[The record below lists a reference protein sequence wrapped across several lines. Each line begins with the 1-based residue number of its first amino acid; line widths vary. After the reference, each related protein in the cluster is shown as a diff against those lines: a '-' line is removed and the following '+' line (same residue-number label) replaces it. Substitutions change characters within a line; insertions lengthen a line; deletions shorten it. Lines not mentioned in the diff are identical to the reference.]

1 MFQQVR
7 WYKISSQKIN
17 YMTRQ
22 SPAPVYLNLL
32 RIRFP
37 VGAVT
42 SIAHRISGI
51 LLFVSL
57 PFLIYL
63 LDISL
68 QGPEG
73 YADAVAILGNCWL
86 RLGTAAIAW
95 SLFHHLLS
103 GIRFLLID
111 IETGVTLKQARTSA
125 WLVNLTGL
133 VLTLAYI
140 WWIL

>member
-1 MFQQVR
+1 MFQRVR
-7 WYKISSQKIN
+7 WYKISCQKIN

-22 SPAPVYLNLL
+22 PSAPVYLDLL

-42 SIAHRISGI
+42 SIAHRISGV

-57 PFLIYL
+57 PFLVFL

-73 YADAVAILGNCWL
+73 YADATAILGNDWL
-86 RLGTAAIAW
+86 RLGSAAIVW

-111 IETGVTLKQARTSA
+111 IEVGVTLSQARVSA
-125 WLVNLTGL
+125 WLVNLAGL
-133 VLTLAYI
+133 GLTLAYI
-140 WWIL
+140 WWIV

>member
-1 MFQQVR
+1 
-7 WYKISSQKIN
+7 
-17 YMTRQ
+17 MTRQ
-22 SPAPVYLNLL
+22 PPAPVYLNLL

-42 SIAHRISGI
+42 SFAHRISGV
-51 LLFVSL
+51 LLFVAL

-86 RLGTAAIAW
+86 RLGSAAIAW

-103 GIRFLLID
+103 GVRFLLID
-111 IETGVTLKQARTSA
+111 IEAGVTLKQARTSA
-125 WLVNLTGL
+125 WLVNLAGL
-133 VLTLAYI
+133 VLTLVYI